1 MMISKVLMTVLRSY
15 SIICCVDVMCVEQ
28 LTCCLLVLVEHLM
41 VVLLGWGRTSMMA
54 RIVNCA
60 KYPI

>member
-28 LTCCLLVLVEHLM
+28 LTCCLLVLVEYLM
-41 VVLLGWGRTSMMA
+41 VVLLGWG
-54 RIVNCA
+54 
-60 KYPI
+60 